1 MIMTI
6 KPSNLFLDA
15 QVNDAWE
22 RVEYVHS
29 MYRDPAIFK
38 QALLIAGES
47 GEGKT
52 FLLKAYCSTL
62 ESVTTSEKTTCP
74 VFYFSFKQPKKS
86 VDEMIKLLIDGLGA
100 SPPQSRVSS
109 AVLEHQFITLLE
121 ELEVELIML
130 DEIQSIASSYDGI
143 EFQHFIKYLCSL
155 IDNDKIKCSI
165 VFAGTP
171 AAKRLMSFGETNQKF
186 NDSEQMSR
194 RMIRPIE
201 FKRIKPRTKHW
212 VDCVNWFVNQI
223 GLPALTVDE
232 NKDLFDRIYV
242 AYNEKSLSSLRDI
255 FLQSNC
261 KNAASTEELIPC
273 LKHNFDFFCKGQV
286 NPFDKDISQA
296 HLDEY
301 IRGITR
307 KMNAAEC
314 NHHEQLMAEFE

>member
-1 MIMTI
+1 MTT
-6 KPSNLFLDA
+6 KPLNLFVNA
-15 QVNDAWE
+15 QVEEAWE
-22 RVEYVHS
+22 RIEYVHS
-29 MYRDPAIFK
+29 MYHDPDIFK
-38 QALLIAGES
+38 QALLISGES

-52 FLLKAYCSTL
+52 YLLETYRSTL
-62 ESVTTSEKTTCP
+62 KSVTSIEKTTCP
-74 VFYFSFKQPKKS
+74 VFYYSFKQPKKS
-86 VDEMIKLLIDGLGA
+86 VDEMIKLLIDRLGA

-171 AAKRLMSFGETNQKF
+171 AAKRIMSFGETNQKF

-223 GLPALTVDE
+223 GLPALTVDD

-242 AYNEKSLSSLRDI
+242 AYNEKSLSSLRDL
-255 FLQSNC
+255 FLQANC
-261 KNAASTEELIPC
+261 KNSASTEELIPC
-273 LKHNFDFFCKGQV
+273 LKRNFDFFCKGQV
-286 NPFDKDISQA
+286 NPFDKKITQA
-296 HLDEY
+296 HLDEF

-307 KMNAAEC
+307 KMNAAER
-314 NHHEQLMAEFE
+314 NHHEKVMAEFE